1 MRAGW
6 RAIALAAA
14 LYACGGG
21 GKDARAPSALGPA
34 PAPNELRPVTAF
46 AVITDRDAR
55 SRALFREASRVFMHP
70 RCVNCHPDGDVP
82 HQGMALALH
91 DPPVERGPTDE
102 GVVGMRCSTCHQ
114 DRNQELA
121 RVPGAPSWHLAP
133 RSMAWVGRSPR
144 QLCEQI
150 KDPARNGRKTLAQI
164 VEHST
169 HDKLVGW
176 GWTPGHDRAPA
187 PGTQA
192 QFGALVAAW
201 VETGAVCP
209 EEDAR

>member
-1 MRAGW
+1 MRARW
-6 RAIALAAA
+6 RAVALAAA
-14 LYACGGG
+14 LYACGG
-21 GKDARAPSALGPA
+21 KDARAPQALPA
-34 PAPNELRPVTAF
+34 SVPANQLRPVAAF
-46 AVITDRDAR
+46 DAIADRDAR
-55 SRALFREASRVFMHP
+55 SRALFAEASRVFLHP

-82 HQGMALALH
+82 HQGMTLALH

-114 DRNQELA
+114 DRNQALT

-133 RSMAWVGRSPR
+133 RSMAWVGRTPH

-150 KDPARNGRKTLAQI
+150 KDPARNGNKTLAQI
-164 VEHST
+164 VEHSA

-176 GWTPGHDRAPA
+176 GWTPGHDREPA

-201 VETGAVCP
+201 VDTGAVCP
-209 EEDAR
+209 EENAR